1 MASGRA
7 GYKVTKL
14 QRENTTLEKKINKWD
29 FSQGSSFPIQERLKR
44 VKIYVTVVTL

>member
-14 QRENTTLEKKINKWD
+14 QRENTTLEKKNQQVG
-29 FSQGSSFPIQERLKR
+29 FFTR
-44 VKIYVTVVTL
+44 

>member
-29 FSQGSSFPIQERLKR
+29 FHKVAVFSRYKKG
-44 VKIYVTVVTL
+44 